1 MKRKNQGFIHLLCM
15 VLVAL
20 LLPIGVFAEGEP
32 PTPSMDVTVLPATNG
47 QEEMTVPQEPAASP
61 EDSIQEEPAETI
73 QPTETV
79 PEASA
84 LPDKIIPPAEEGEET
99 NGDTPLEELPTP
111 EPSIDFEE
119 NPEDIPTQDTQPIDG
134 LPSLLRLATY
144 TDAAG
149 LRTARYKHQIVTDNG
164 VMYAVGGDSTA
175 SKTIDAYDA
184 ESNTWRFVTGIEHPR
199 SGMKAI
205 AYDGVIYLIGGYEN
219 GVFQNRVDAYSIA
232 DNTWEEKASLPER
245 MERCAA
251 AAVDGTIYVMG
262 GRNDKGLS
270 NRQYQYDIASDT
282 WTKRANM
289 PVAMMDGALYYLQ
302 GRLYLTMGFTKDG
315 YSQRM
320 YEYNLQGY
328 GWKQKTGIGLNVTD
342 SKTAMQYASFGV
354 NEQNNIYVLANTVS
368 GQKILS
374 SYDVNSDTWTQ
385 REIVTDS
392 ISYYD
397 IGILDGTLYVTG
409 GLENGAATGKVT
421 TYEIPNSVM
430 PDFWQEQNPMRTS
443 RAKQQSIVIGED
455 LYVIGGRNGSS
466 NLTSIEN
473 YNAQTFSWSSV
484 TNMPEERKGYTT
496 LAVDDRKL
504 FVIGGYKDGCF
515 TKRIDVYDTKT
526 GAWSALSMKH
536 GRERAAA
543 VQVGN
548 QIHIVGGRNE
558 FGIVKEIETYDLTTG
573 KWSER
578 IAPDENLLRYDMT
591 ISYLEGRLYQVGG
604 FDRDG
609 YISNIYIFDTNFA
622 YKGMKFLDGV
632 YDEFHVAPI
641 QNKLILF
648 ARSNRMTGYETYELV
663 AWEGEQAQYQVRYDI
678 LRQPD
683 IAQPL
688 GDIKYADI
696 RVYDGYLYFMGGY
709 DTQNNRYL
717 NTVRKYTK
725 YYGPADPPEISESS
739 GTTWNA
745 IEMETQKGQEYEFYI
760 QVNEVASFAD
770 WTFRVTF
777 QPGEFSLSDACA
789 MTQEKVKTSGMV
801 QGTDIEIVSASN
813 SEVQFKVHKA
823 IPEGQVYS
831 GAVNIVRFKA
841 EKSGTVNLKYQM
853 DARN

>member
-32 PTPSMDVTVLPATNG
+32 PTPSMDVTVLPATDG
-47 QEEMTVPQEPAASP
+47 QGEVKVPQEPAASP
-61 EDSIQEEPAETI
+61 EDSMQEEPAETI

-84 LPDKIIPPAEEGEET
+84 LPDEIIPPAEEGEET
-99 NGDTPLEELPTP
+99 NGDTPIEELPTP

-134 LPSLLRLATY
+134 LPSLLWLATY

-199 SGMKAI
+199 AGMKAI

-232 DNTWEEKASLPER
+232 DNTWEEKASLSER
-245 MERCAA
+245 IERCAV
-251 AAVDGTIYVMG
+251 AAVDGVIYVMG

-282 WTKRANM
+282 WTKSANM

-328 GWKQKTGIGLNVTD
+328 GWKQKTGIKLNVTD

-385 REIVTDS
+385 REVVTDS

-409 GLENGAATGKVT
+409 GLENCVATGKVT
-421 TYEIPNSVM
+421 TYEIPNTVM
-430 PDFWQEQNPMRTS
+430 PDFWQEQNPMRTN
-443 RAKQQSIVIGED
+443 RAKQQSVIVNGE
-455 LYVIGGRNGSS
+455 LYVIGGRSASS
-466 NLTSIEN
+466 NLTNIEK

-573 KWSER
+573 KWSETT
-578 IAPDENLLRYDMT
+578 APDAKLLRMDASLFSIDGRFYLLGGHDGKAYCSD
-591 ISYLEGRLYQVGG
+591 ISMFGNG
-604 FDRDG
+604 
-609 YISNIYIFDTNFA
+609 FA
-622 YKGMKFLDGV
+622 YQGTKPLGAD
-632 YDEFHVAPI
+632 YEEFHAAPI
-641 QNKLILF
+641 QNKLIVF
-648 ARSNRMTGYETYELV
+648 ARGNGATGYDSYEFTV
-663 AWEGEQAQYQVRYDI
+663 AKDGQASHDSKLDSLIKTNV
-678 LRQPD
+678 
-683 IAQPL
+683 AQPL

-717 NTVRKYTK
+717 NTVRKYTG
-725 YYGPADPPEISESS
+725 YYGQADPPEISESS

-760 QVNEVASFAD
+760 QVNEVSSFAD